1 MKLATQVL
9 SFICYGAVHHRAPPS
24 ICLYGHRWGVGD
36 TCTVN
41 PIPFP
46 LELRWRRSLLFASRW
61 EDTDDALEESLSPFI
76 ERHIPL
82 VDHRHSPPA
91 ESISVEYALLA
102 QSQFKIIAGATGAQR
117 CALFFRK
124 EHSQTGRLE
133 FGAVAVYPENTRV
146 WLVSSKAK
154 CKTRSVAA

>member
-1 MKLATQVL
+1 M
-9 SFICYGAVHHRAPPS
+9 
-24 ICLYGHRWGVGD
+24 
-36 TCTVN
+36 N

-46 LELRWRRSLLFASRW
+46 LERRCQRSLLFASRSE
-61 EDTDDALEESLSPFI
+61 EDADDALEESSLPSI
-76 ERHIPL
+76 ERHIPF
-82 VDHRHSPPA
+82 VDQRQSPPS

-124 EHSQTGRLE
+124 EHSHTGRLE

-146 WLVSSKAK
+146 WLVSSKMK